1 MSSNLYLMNRD
12 QSGAPTFGLPVT
24 PVKKSVTLP
33 TSTATSFTVPSYG
46 KNWNVLFSRS
56 SGGDIWVSFDGN
68 NAEVPAGGTFADT
81 NSELNPSDRRVASGT
96 TVSVITSGSGVG
108 VGVTMYVYD

>member
-1 MSSNLYLMNRD
+1 MNRD
-12 QSGAPTFGLPVT
+12 LSGAPTFGLPVT
-24 PVKKSVTLP
+24 TVKKSVTLV
-33 TSTATSFTVPSYG
+33 TSTATAFTVPTYG

-68 NAEVPAGGTFADT
+68 DAAGPAGGSFADT

-96 TVSVITSGSGVG
+96 TVSVITSGTDVK